1 MRIGLT
7 YDLQTDA
14 ADERQAEF
22 DPPATLEALTT
33 ALESLGHQVIRVGS
47 AQDLLAHP
55 DRLQGVELVFN
66 IAEGAHGRCREAWAP
81 TLLELLGVPYVG
93 SDPLALSLGLEK
105 AMCKRLASA
114 EGIPTPRWL
123 SIARASA
130 LPKTLPLTFP
140 LIVKPQQEGSGRG
153 IDAGAVVRTPEAL
166 TARVAWLLTRC
177 EGPVLIEEFVA
188 HGELTVCIIG
198 NDPPTAYPAIQ
209 RALDPETRLSCHV
222 VRPVPE
228 RVECPLTLESAL
240 DAEARCTAV
249 AVFQALGCRDMARV
263 DLRVDAQGRL
273 WFLEINP
280 LPSFDPEGSLG
291 LLAESLG
298 TTYAHLVGEILR
310 AALTRLHAASPVPA

>member
-33 ALESLGHQVIRVGS
+33 ALEALDHQAIRVGS

-55 DRLQGVELVFN
+55 GRLQGLDLVFN

-81 TLLELLGVPYVG
+81 TLLELSGVPYVG
-93 SDPLALSLGLEK
+93 SDPLALSVGLEK
-105 AMCKRLASA
+105 AMCKRLALA
-114 EGIPTPRWL
+114 EGIPTPPWL
-123 SIARASA
+123 SVAHVSA

-153 IDAGAVVRTPEAL
+153 IDAAALVHTPEAL
-166 TARVAWLLTRC
+166 SARVAWLLARC
-177 EGPVLIEEFVA
+177 EGPALIEEFVA
-188 HGELTVCIIG
+188 HGELTVCLIG

-209 RALDPETRLSCHV
+209 RALDPASRLSCHV

-228 RVECPLTLESAL
+228 RVECPLRLEPAL
-240 DAEARCTAV
+240 DAEARRIAL
-249 AVFQALGCRDMARV
+249 AMFQALGCRDMARV
-263 DLRVDAQGRL
+263 DLRVDAQGRPV
-273 WFLEINP
+273 FLEINP
-280 LPSFDPEGSLG
+280 LPSFDPAGSLG

-298 TTYAHLVGEILR
+298 TTYAHLIGEILR
-310 AALTRLHAASPVPA
+310 AARERLNTAAPVPA